1 MRNKLVLRFLC
12 LMVASERVW
21 AADMIFPVYA
31 NTNVQNCRFWISGFS
46 IFNAS
51 PSPITATFDA
61 FGSVGILLNSGSV
74 SVKPYTT
81 VGYVV
86 PQAVVGWVKVTSAD
100 SVIIRESL
108 QVLDGCPTG
117 NPPPGGLGIADVRT
131 RIDLGPAAVS
141 RHHFVNFAFNKDT
154 GTNTGLS
161 IAFPSASGTAQAK
174 GQLIQRG
181 SDGVQVSEKEFV
193 IAGNGQLF
201 GMISDLLPDLM
212 KASGTIT
219 GSLEVSFDNAVAVSA
234 LQFGWDQPLEEN
246 VLTALGGAVQ

>member
-1 MRNKLVLRFLC
+1 MRYKLVLGFLC

-21 AADMIFPVYA
+21 GAEVIFPIYA
-31 NTNVQNCRFWISGFS
+31 NTNSQNCRFWISGFS
-46 IFNAS
+46 IFNAN

-74 SVKPYTT
+74 SVRPYTSAA
-81 VGYVV
+81 YVV
-86 PQAVVGWVKVTSAD
+86 PQTAVGWLRVTMPD
-100 SVIIRESL
+100 SVIVKESL

-174 GQLIQRG
+174 GQLVQRG

-193 IAGNGQLF
+193 IPANGQLV
-201 GMISDLLPDLM
+201 GMISDLIPDLL

-219 GSLEVSFDNAVAVSA
+219 GSLEVSFDNDVAVAA

-246 VLTALGGAVQ
+246 VLPALGGAVQ